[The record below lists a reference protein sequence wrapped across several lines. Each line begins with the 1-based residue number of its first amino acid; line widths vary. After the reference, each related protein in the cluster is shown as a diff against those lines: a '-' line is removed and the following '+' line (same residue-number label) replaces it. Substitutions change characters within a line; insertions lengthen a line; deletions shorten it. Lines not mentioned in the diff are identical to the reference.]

1 MFEDEASFWL
11 DGTLY
16 RTWARIGVQ
25 PRVDT
30 YGQRKTAHIFGAVS
44 LDRADFAYQFVDVF
58 NGETFWGF
66 LRRLVRRF
74 APRKVFLIIDNAPYH
89 WLSDTG
95 KEWLKKNSD
104 KIQLHRLPAYSPE
117 FNPMEPVWKETRK
130 RTTHNRFYSTTHE
143 RDGALRKTFNDF
155 QRRPQLIE
163 AHVARFR

>member
-30 YGQRKTAHIFGAVS
+30 YGERKTAHIFGAVS
-44 LDRADFAYQFVDVF
+44 LDRADFAYQFTDVF

-66 LRRLVRRF
+66 LKRLVRRF

-89 WLSDTG
+89 WVCDAG

-104 KIQLHRLPAYSPE
+104 KIELHRLPAYSPE

-130 RTTHNRFYSTTHE
+130 RTTHNRFYATTPE
-143 RDGALRKTFNDF
+143 RDGALRKTFSDF

-163 AHVARFR
+163 AHVVRFR